1 MFNLRVVLNRLES
14 ETLLEGRET
23 LRPVGLYPAREPVG
37 IANAKSRPLDVTYT
51 ALRVTV
57 GAVRG
62 RPDPS
67 AGLTQTGLQIRT
79 PVAHESGKAQI
90 RSVVTNTNP
99 SAIAGRENV
108 WAALAHMGL
117 HVFAQLR
124 CKA

>member
-14 ETLLEGRET
+14 ETQSLKAAKRLGRC
-23 LRPVGLYPAREPVG
+23 LYPAREPVG
-37 IANAKSRPLDVTYT
+37 IANAKSRPLDDTYT

-99 SAIAGRENV
+99 SAIAGERTSGQHLPTWVCTCSRN
-108 WAALAHMGL
+108 
-117 HVFAQLR
+117 
-124 CKA
+124 